1 MLKLEREAVRKMSLS
16 SDKTWVNDK
25 VGSGYQ
31 ASGVVR
37 QRKAEA
43 VPIKILDMRGPAQ
56 IHPQPEPKT
65 TEPDTVQ
72 RSSKKRKGEDSRG
85 DGDSKRKKKKDKKK
99 EKRSSK
105 MESRGSGVIGGGGFN
120 PILQLLASRLTAKP
134 REFTLANSS

>member
-1 MLKLEREAVRKMSLS
+1 MSLS

-25 VGSGYQ
+25 VGIGYQ

-56 IHPQPEPKT
+56 IDPQPEP
-65 TEPDTVQ
+65 DASQ

-105 MESRGSGVIGGGGFN
+105 MESRGSSVIGGGGFN